1 MECCNGYRVNPGIAE
16 ALRTKIVA
24 ENEFFFLSGYS
35 ERPDNMPDA
44 VINSLYS
51 GGINGRRT
59 DNKVKV
65 LCTRADCAGTTKRKS
80 GRA

>member
-1 MECCNGYRVNPGIAE
+1 
-16 ALRTKIVA
+16 
-24 ENEFFFLSGYS
+24 LSGYS